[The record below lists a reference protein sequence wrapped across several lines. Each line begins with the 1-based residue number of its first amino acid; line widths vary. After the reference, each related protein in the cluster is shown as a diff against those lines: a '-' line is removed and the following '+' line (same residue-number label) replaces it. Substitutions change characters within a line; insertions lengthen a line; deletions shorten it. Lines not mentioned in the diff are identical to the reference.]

1 MNLTGVRITGTG
13 SCLPERVVT
22 NEELSKNL
30 DTSDEWI
37 KSRTGISERRFA
49 GPDQATS
56 DFAIP
61 AARKALEAAGKKP
74 EDVDMVL
81 CATMTPDMSMPTVAA
96 LVQRELGL
104 VNAGGYDINSAC
116 TGFVQTITAGSN
128 YIRSGLAKCCLVIGA
143 ETMTRIIDPED
154 RSTAVIFADGAGA
167 AVLEPA
173 DPSESDMIAMS
184 AGLRGDDEV
193 LVVKAGGSRYP
204 ITPERIAAREHY
216 VLMRGRETF
225 RFAVK
230 TFARLITE
238 TCEKAGVAPTDLA
251 VVVPHQVNMRII
263 EAAVERTGIVKETCF
278 LNIETVGNTSAASVA
293 IALDHAVAAGRMK
306 RGDLVLFVAFG
317 GGLSWA
323 SALYRW

>member
-1 MNLTGVRITGTG
+1 MKLIGVQITGTG
-13 SCLPERVVT
+13 SCLPEQVVT
-22 NEELSKNL
+22 NEDLSKNL

-37 KSRTGISERRFA
+37 LSRTGIGERRFA
-49 GPDQATS
+49 RPDEATS

-61 AARKALEAAGKKP
+61 AARAALEAAGKTP
-74 EDVDMVL
+74 EDVDLVL
-81 CATMTPDMSMPTVAA
+81 CATMTPDMVMPTVSA

-128 YIRSGLAKCCLVIGA
+128 YIRSGLSKCCLVIGA
-143 ETMTRIIDPED
+143 ETMTRIIDPAN
-154 RSTAVIFADGAGA
+154 RNTAVIFADGAGA

-173 DPSESDMIAMS
+173 EAGVSDLIAMS
-184 AGLRGDDEV
+184 AGLKGDDEV
-193 LVVKAGGSRYP
+193 LFVPAGGSRKP
-204 ITPERIAAREHY
+204 LTPERIAAGEQY
-216 VLMRGRETF
+216 VVMKGRETF

-238 TCEKAGVAPTDLA
+238 TCEKAGVAPSELA
-251 VVVPHQVNMRII
+251 IVVPHQVNMRII
-263 EAAVERTGIVKETCF
+263 EAAVERTGITKEVCF
-278 LNIETVGNTSAASVA
+278 LNIATVGNTSAASVA
-293 IALDHAVAAGRMK
+293 IALDHAVKADRIQ

-323 SALYRW
+323 SALFRW

>member
-22 NEELSKNL
+22 NEELSQTL

-37 KSRTGISERRFA
+37 RSRTGIGERRFA
-49 GPDQATS
+49 TAQEATS

-61 AARKALEAAGKKP
+61 AARKALEAAGKQP

-81 CATMTPDMSMPTVAA
+81 CATMTPDMIMPTVAA

-116 TGFVQTITAGSN
+116 TGFVQTITAGAN
-128 YIRSGLAKCCLVIGA
+128 YVRSGLAKCCLVIGA

-154 RSTAVIFADGAGA
+154 RATAVIFADGAGA

-173 DPSESDMIAMS
+173 EPAESDMIAMS
-184 AGLRGDDEV
+184 AGLRGDDHV
-193 LVVKAGGSRYP
+193 LVVKNGGSRYP
-204 ITPERIAAREHY
+204 ITAENIPSREQF

-238 TCEKAGVAPTDLA
+238 TCEKAGVSPTELA

-263 EAAVERTGIVKETCF
+263 EAAVERTGITKDTCY

-293 IALDHAVAAGRMK
+293 IALDHAVNAGRMK

-323 SALYRW
+323 SALFRW

>member
-22 NEELSKNL
+22 NDELSQTL

-37 KSRTGISERRFA
+37 KTRTGIAERRFA
-49 GPDQATS
+49 GPEQATS

-74 EDVDMVL
+74 EEVDMIL
-81 CATMTPDMSMPTVAA
+81 CATMTPDMAMPTVAA

-128 YIRSGLAKCCLVIGA
+128 YVRSGLSKCCLVIGA
-143 ETMTRIIDPED
+143 ETMTRIIDPQD
-154 RSTAVIFADGAGA
+154 RATAVIFADGAGA

-204 ITPERIAAREHY
+204 ITPERIEARENF

-238 TCEKAGVAPTDLA
+238 TCEKAGVSPTDLA

-263 EAAVERTGIVKETCF
+263 EAAVERTGITKDTCY